1 MKVLGRDYQWIDN
14 KPVFTSEQAIKE
26 LEEFRTNEWANDHIS
41 ILDKAAI
48 DYAISD
54 MKKLTQIKQLLLD
67 DTDLIKTKYIKEI
80 LEDKV

>member
-1 MKVLGRDYQWIDN
+1 MKVLGVDYQWIDN
-14 KPVFTSEQAIKE
+14 KPVFTSEQSIKQ
-26 LEEFRTNEWANDHIS
+26 LEEFQANEWVKDNIG

-48 DYAISD
+48 DHAISD
-54 MKKLTQIKQLLLD
+54 MKKLAQIKQLLLD